1 MKGLNSSKMFLE
13 NAKMPTSDYRSTSS
27 ESNFKYAKI
36 SCENYR
42 DTSKMY
48 QVDFLKENIPFD
60 DYRETLNVYVDS
72 IKMTLNT
79 QIQCS
84 YFLGKL
90 SRLMT
95 LNM

>member
-1 MKGLNSSKMFLE
+1 MFLE
-13 NAKMPTSDYRSTSS
+13 NAKIPTSDYRSTLS
-27 ESNFKYAKI
+27 ESNFKYAKM

-42 DTSKMY
+42 DPSKKC
-48 QVDFLKENIPFD
+48 QVEILKENIPFD
-60 DYRETLNVYVDS
+60 YYRETLNVYIDS
-72 IKMTLNT
+72 IKMILNT
-79 QIQCS
+79 QIQWS